1 MSVQFFF
8 VPLQEKININNGNNM
23 DKKNFY
29 IRQSS
34 ASFDKI
40 MAEIKKRGGI
50 VSNNEKPI
58 TFDTVNG
65 VPCWGINIFGKVCY
79 ASEGT
84 FIKHGYQEILIGE
97 E

>member
-1 MSVQFFF
+1 
-8 VPLQEKININNGNNM
+8 M
-23 DKKNFY
+23 DKFY

-40 MAEIKKRGGI
+40 MAEIKKMGGV
-50 VSNNEKPI
+50 VSSTEKPI
-58 TFDTVNG
+58 TIDTVNG
-65 VPCWGINIFGKVCY
+65 VPCWGINVFGKVCY

-84 FIKHGYQEILIGE
+84 FLKYGYQEILIVE